1 MKRVALVLLV
11 AALALAEQQ
20 RCVTVCEKT
29 QDRGMVCEVK
39 CADLIHYDLFPSSC
53 EEDCTYACMMTDL
66 YNDQCYWGCGCPKDA
81 KIGSAIACID
91 KHPESQECY
100 TDNGLTPEVPDP
112 DEGIVAATEES
123 IAPQD

>member
-91 KHPESQECY
+91 KHHS
-100 TDNGLTPEVPDP
+100 LATPGAVLPIELRPARHPSAEHV
-112 DEGIVAATEES
+112 E
-123 IAPQD
+123 